1 MEPKAKY
8 FPQTAAALQSLQETA
23 ALLEQS
29 AARSVAQNKELTDKL
44 DSLRRQ
50 IADKTARIDAV
61 IATLDKAVK

>member
-8 FPQTAAALQSLQETA
+8 FPQTAAALQLLQETA
-23 ALLEQS
+23 TLLEQS
-29 AARSVAQNKELTDKL
+29 AARSAAQSKELADKL
-44 DSLRRQ
+44 DCLRRQ